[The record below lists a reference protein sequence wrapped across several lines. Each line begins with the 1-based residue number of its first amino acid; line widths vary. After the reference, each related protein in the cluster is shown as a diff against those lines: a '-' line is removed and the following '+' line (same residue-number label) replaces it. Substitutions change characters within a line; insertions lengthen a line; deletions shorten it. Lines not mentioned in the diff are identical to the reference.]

1 MLMYSRQSFHPI
13 VSRDQYTTIVFIQR
27 TLNIDPP
34 IHRAVLYRP
43 LYISVYR
50 YIIPNVNPS
59 IMLSGPFHIHII
71 YKEHNGQVNEFKKLH
86 EQIKTN
92 ILNKNMMQG

>member
-27 TLNIDPP
+27 MLNIDPL

-43 LYISVYR
+43 FHISVYH
-50 YIIPNVNPS
+50 YTIPNVNPS
-59 IMLSGPFHIHII
+59 IMLSGPFHSSMFLIAPVIR
-71 YKEHNGQVNEFKKLH
+71 NV
-86 EQIKTN
+86 
-92 ILNKNMMQG
+92 

>member
-1 MLMYSRQSFHPI
+1 MIMYSRQSFHPI

-59 IMLSGPFHIHII
+59 IMLSGPFHTTIGNFNVSSVSVSTVSSLLSVI
-71 YKEHNGQVNEFKKLH
+71 F
-86 EQIKTN
+86 
-92 ILNKNMMQG
+92 

>member
-1 MLMYSRQSFHPI
+1 MLMYSRQSFHPV

-59 IMLSGPFHIHII
+59 IMLSGPFHIS
-71 YKEHNGQVNEFKKLH
+71 VFS
-86 EQIKTN
+86 
-92 ILNKNMMQG
+92 LNHFGLNFSI

>member
-1 MLMYSRQSFHPI
+1 MYSRQCLHSI

-43 LYISVYR
+43 LYISLYR

-59 IMLSGPFHIHII
+59 IMLSGLFHSNNIS
-71 YKEHNGQVNEFKKLH
+71 NENFCR
-86 EQIKTN
+86 
-92 ILNKNMMQG
+92 